1 MSLTWPVKDPNAV
14 LDYFLDWTLWLT
26 TGDAIDSIV
35 WTVPSGLTLE
45 TQTISGA
52 KAYLWLSGGTDGV
65 SYNILCR
72 VTTVDGRIDDRT
84 VSIQVSEK

>member
-14 LDYFLDWTLWLT
+14 LDYFIDWTLWLT
-26 TGDAIDSIV
+26 TGDTIDNIV

-52 KAYLWLSGGTDGV
+52 KAYAWLSGGTDGV

-72 VTTVDGRIDDRT
+72 VTTVDGRVDDRT